1 MKFQNLEKLL
11 PFGYVYLVLLGIIKD
26 GVFYYQL
33 NMNILEYSSLTDV
46 LISPLV
52 TLTSHPMFLCLI
64 IAYSVII
71 YFYYAI
77 AKKKLD
83 KAWARKLLNIP
94 NPEEVSDEEIKV
106 KAGTKYLNAI
116 IAGTFCFFMGV
127 GIGNGYAV
135 ATRMKED
142 KLKYNYYM
150 TNSDNAKFPIYM
162 IGSNSTYYFYLR
174 NDNKYIQIS
183 TIQNTKVLEV
193 LSKEERKELSHQLNQ
208 K

>member
-26 GVFYYQL
+26 GIFYYQL
-33 NMNILEYSSLTDV
+33 NMNILDYSSLTDV

-64 IAYSVII
+64 ITYSILI
-71 YFYYAI
+71 YCYYSY

-94 NPEEVSDEEIKV
+94 NPEEVTEEEVRI
-106 KAGTKYLNAI
+106 KAGNKFLWAI

-127 GIGNGYAV
+127 GVGNGFAV
-135 ATRMKED
+135 SNRMKED
-142 KLKYNYYM
+142 RLKYNFYL
-150 TNSDNAKFPIYM
+150 TNSDNVTFPIYL
-162 IGSNSTYYFYLR
+162 IGTNSTYYFYLKK
-174 NDNKYIQIS
+174 DNKHVQIS
-183 TIQNTKVLEV
+183 TLQNVKVLEV
-193 LSKEERKELSHQLNQ
+193 LDKEERKELYKQLH
-208 K
+208 KD